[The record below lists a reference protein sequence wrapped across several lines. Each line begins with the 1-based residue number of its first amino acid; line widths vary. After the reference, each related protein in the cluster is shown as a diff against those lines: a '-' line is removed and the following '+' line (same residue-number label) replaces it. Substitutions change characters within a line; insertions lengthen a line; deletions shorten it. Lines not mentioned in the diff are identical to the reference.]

1 MLWLLSL
8 YNVLSA
14 LPRTLEETCWKLTWK
29 ASMAVFRVRLQ
40 SQNSNDLL
48 VGEEGEQV
56 GCHALLLAA
65 VSHLLRSIL
74 PQTPDQDE
82 EIGDKFAIN
91 ATRFFAPH
99 LHWWTTLSATR
110 IKSSS
115 SVTSAWNHFHPHLFC
130 KSTQKLSTQLSA
142 PMFAELATK
151 VQHHVN

>member
-82 EIGDKFAIN
+82 EIGDKHVCNQCNKIFRS
-91 ATRFFAPH
+91 T
-99 LHWWTTLSATR
+99 SALMDHV
-110 IKSSS
+110 ISHENKKQFKCDLCLKPFSSS
-115 SVTSAWNHFHPHLFC
+115 SLLQKHTKAVHSAFSSYVC
-130 KSTQKLSTQLSA
+130 RVGYKSST
-142 PMFAELATK
+142 PC
-151 VQHHVN
+151 